1 MIKIFRKLE
10 DGINNKVIA
19 FETMAMTKK
28 PGDGHYVA
36 IALGLLIAPGDGHY
50 VAIALGLL
58 IALAL
63 GGIFMLVLGD
73 YNGKTG
79 LFHTWM
85 NSITQKITDF
95 VGKITA

>member
-36 IALGLLIAPGDGHY
+36 IALGLLIA
-50 VAIALGLL
+50 L
-58 IALAL
+58 ALA
-63 GGIFMLVLGD
+63 ITMVKPDF
-73 YNGKTG
+73 
-79 LFHTWM
+79 
-85 NSITQKITDF
+85 SIR
-95 VGKITA
+95 G

>member
-36 IALGLLIAPGDGHY
+36 IALGLLIA
-50 VAIALGLL
+50 
-58 IALAL
+58 LAS
-63 GGIFMLVLGD
+63 FD
-73 YNGKTG
+73 CTCAWRY
-79 LFHTWM
+79 FHACAWRL
-85 NSITQKITDF
+85 QW
-95 VGKITA
+95 

>member
-1 MIKIFRKLE
+1 MVKIFRKLE

-36 IALGLLIAPGDGHY
+36 IALGLLIA
-50 VAIALGLL
+50 
-58 IALAL
+58 LA
-63 GGIFMLVLGD
+63 IFMLVLGD
-73 YNGKTG
+73 YNGNTG
-79 LFHTWM
+79 LFHQWM
-85 NSITQKITDF
+85 NSITQKVTDF

>member
-1 MIKIFRKLE
+1 MVKIFRKLE

-28 PGDGHYVA
+28 
-36 IALGLLIAPGDGHY
+36 PGDGHY